1 MYIEDN
7 AAEKRGKF
15 REEENINSF
24 MNIVDWEK
32 LVKYS
37 STIECERDNDRG
49 RDKFPNEKT
58 PLPLLHTLFVP
69 CAFYWPEMHFEK
81 ITHFEFFFQSALIW

>member
-32 LVKYS
+32 LVKYFINDKSVRGTMTEEGTNFRMKKRPSPFCTLS
-37 STIECERDNDRG
+37 SFRVHSIGLKCILKKLR
-49 RDKFPNEKT
+49 
-58 PLPLLHTLFVP
+58 TLN
-69 CAFYWPEMHFEK
+69 
-81 ITHFEFFFQSALIW
+81 FFFKVR

>member
-32 LVKYS
+32 LVKYF
-37 STIECERDNDRG
+37 INDKSVRG
-49 RDKFPNEKT
+49 TMTEEGANFRMKNASP
-58 PLPLLHTLFVP
+58 P
-69 CAFYWPEMHFEK
+69 
-81 ITHFEFFFQSALIW
+81 SAHSLRPVCIL